1 MIVAKKKKIKNEKK
15 KILKST
21 VRIPEATIVK
31 VLHIRM
37 MTEVTSL
44 NVTVTQVKTMR
55 SLKGKSTKRETAQK
69 ICAASQFQ
77 LLIML
82 VLRVNEPRRA
92 SMA

>member
-37 MTEVTSL
+37 KTKVTSL

-55 SLKGKSTKRETAQK
+55 SLKEKSIKRETAQK